1 MPARCLLLKMPT
13 RSEAHY
19 FSEGKLYSLPQYRVY
34 YNRKVI
40 GKIRQDICHSQMPVK
55 NLLIKKLKIIDNSA
69 NPKNILPVLSAKI
82 FTEDFSLF
90 VR

>member
-1 MPARCLLLKMPT
+1 
-13 RSEAHY
+13 
-19 FSEGKLYSLPQYRVY
+19 
-34 YNRKVI
+34 
-40 GKIRQDICHSQMPVK
+40 MPVK

-69 NPKNILPVLSAKI
+69 NPKNILPILSAKI